1 MIHQAPF
8 DRDVAVVCSVGN
20 QPNPT
25 VIAMK
30 VIGAA
35 LSRVVLVHGGSRSAD
50 VAKTVERYL
59 RIHFP
64 AVRVDSI
71 GLSDPFTSAAIG
83 EVREKVLPVLGGRPL
98 AGWQLLYGPG
108 TASMNVA
115 LAALW
120 IVEQPQNVWSLST
133 RDLLL
138 TNGGGASLPVP
149 IQCRL
154 DIVEQVEMRT
164 GSLVERDSAQP
175 NDAPLNRG
183 ERIWVANWIQ
193 SWSRQPIKRAG
204 PTPANQPLGDLFER
218 TVRDVLS
225 GLVGAGAVV
234 NRGVRLT
241 FPEGGQRREIDVVV
255 EDVDSGRLTVVS
267 CAQRKGFLSKD
278 RTHMRNKANEVRT
291 LAGNLFGSECQ
302 SLAVILN
309 TIPLMGRAVVDTVR
323 HDGIVRNGLTERHW
337 VVSAQELL
345 GSRPEAVLR
354 TFDEPASVLERLPD
368 LRRWLIGE

>member
-1 MIHQAPF
+1 MINQAPF

-35 LSRVVLVHGGSRSAD
+35 LSRVVLVHGGSRSAH
-50 VAKTVERYL
+50 VAETVEQYL
-59 RIHFP
+59 RLHFP
-64 AVRVDSI
+64 SVRVDSI
-71 GLSDPFTSAAIG
+71 GLSDPFTPAAIG
-83 EVREKVLPVLGGRPL
+83 EVREKVLPVLGDRPL

-120 IVEQPQNVWSLST
+120 MVEQPQNLWSLST

-149 IQCRL
+149 IECRL
-154 DIVEQVEMRT
+154 DIVEQVALRT
-164 GSLVERDSAQP
+164 GSRVERDSAQP
-175 NDAPLNRG
+175 NEAPLDRG

-193 SWSRQPIKRAG
+193 SWSRQPTRRAG
-204 PTPANQPLGDLFER
+204 PTPANQPLGDLLER

-225 GLVGAGAVV
+225 GLVGTGAVV

-241 FPEGGQRREIDVVV
+241 FDEGVQRREIDVVV

-267 CAQRKGFLSKD
+267 CAQSNNSRSEG
-278 RTHMRNKANEVRT
+278 RTLMRHKANEVRT

-302 SLAVILN
+302 SLAVMLSP
-309 TIPLMGRAVVDTVR
+309 IPLMGRSVVDTVR
-323 HDGIVRNGLTERHW
+323 LDGIVRNGLTERHW

-345 GSRPEAVLR
+345 GSRLATVLR